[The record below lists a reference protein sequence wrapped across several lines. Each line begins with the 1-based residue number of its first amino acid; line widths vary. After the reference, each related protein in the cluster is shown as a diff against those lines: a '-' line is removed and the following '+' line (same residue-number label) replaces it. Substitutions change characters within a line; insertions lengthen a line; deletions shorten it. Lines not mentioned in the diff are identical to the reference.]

1 MSDLTISQLERY
13 VQAIDL
19 YESDEAQ
26 WLRDKGLEHRRLLI
40 AASPELSSFV
50 SAIDGA
56 KAELAVN
63 SVEIARQ
70 LIAREMKLQKLR
82 EEIALLASKVDIR
95 AANAQTNG
103 AFSSAV
109 AFRETASAIIKILE
123 ENNA

>member
-1 MSDLTISQLERY
+1 MKFTIEQLERY

-40 AASPELSSFV
+40 AASPELSSFAL
-50 SAIDGA
+50 AIDDA

-70 LIAREMKLQKLR
+70 LIAAEKARQKLR
-82 EEIALLASKVDIR
+82 EELALLSSKLGVR
-95 AANAQTNG
+95 ADNAQKNG

-109 AFRETASAIIKILE
+109 AFRETAHDLIKILE
-123 ENNA
+123 GRNE